1 MTVFTRRSR
10 VSLRSM
16 LRLPLALVLFLALTG
31 LTVPLGAASVAAPVA
46 APVAAHSISVA
57 GAGVGMYPAFE
68 PAVERY
74 GVTTTG
80 ATGGAVEVTATTSD
94 PDGVVLV
101 NGRAVTGPTLVTGLG
116 DGDEISVIIEDS
128 DGRSVHSL
136 VHLPA
141 RFPTLEVVENRPE
154 TAPGVVGLTLSEW
167 NANSDHFETAVDRN
181 GVPAYVQRVPGNSM
195 DFKRQADGVLS
206 VSRATS
212 TPGRTGHGLH
222 LLDDQLRS
230 TSVHETEGLKN
241 TDGHDSIVLPN
252 GHIVLLSYEFDEATQ
267 LTDSVI
273 QELDA
278 AGNLLFEW
286 NSADHL
292 DIEAESTSGT
302 STSGPWRGDY
312 AHINSV
318 QVLPDGNFLASF
330 RHTSSVMKI
339 ARSGGDGHQAGDVLW
354 RLGGKLSDFKFVNDP
369 HAGPCAQHT
378 AYMAENGNIVI
389 FDNGS
394 WAVNG
399 TELCVDPDDPT
410 GPSVDR
416 PFTRITEY
424 AIDEDAGTAELV
436 WSYER
441 TMPDALGNPTR
452 LFAIFAGSG
461 IRLPNGSTLV
471 NWASE
476 KRAMASELTAAG
488 DVAWEVRDANPTIQA
503 RFFSYRAFKFDL
515 PDAIDPEVTLSLPG
529 EGVYAQGAS
538 VPVDWS
544 CTDRGGSSLQA
555 CDIDGPDGL
564 LDTSTTGEH
573 TVTVI
578 ATDGAGNVTMRSRD
592 YTVAKTHQPDGFVRV
607 AGSGWVGKDV
617 YGGWRDQRVV
627 TKNFPRDRTQ
637 VAKVRLQN
645 DGVDTERFRV
655 RSHASNADFK
665 VRYVHGGRNVTKK
678 VTAGTW
684 RTPAMEFGEKTT
696 LKVWITRTKRAD
708 RGDKRRFVVRTSSA
722 ANGTT
727 DRVAVIAK
735 AKR

>member
-1 MTVFTRRSR
+1 MP
-10 VSLRSM
+10 
-16 LRLPLALVLFLALTG
+16 RLLVALVLALAG
-31 LTVPLGAASVAAPVA
+31 LTVPLGTASVAAPA
-46 APVAAHSISVA
+46 ATHSISVA

-80 ATGGAVEVTATTSD
+80 ATGGTVKVTAKTSD

-101 NGRAVTGPTLVTGLG
+101 NGRAVTRPTAVTGLG
-116 DGDEISVIIEDS
+116 DGDEISVIFEDS

-136 VHLPA
+136 VYLPA
-141 RFPTLEVVENRPE
+141 RFPALEVVENRPE

-167 NANSDHFETAVDRN
+167 NDNSDHFETAVDRN
-181 GVPAYVQRVPGNSM
+181 GVPAHVQRVPGNSM
-195 DFKRQADGVLS
+195 DFKRQPDGTLS
-206 VSRATS
+206 VSRVTS
-212 TPGRTGHGLH
+212 TPGRTGHALH

-230 TSVHETEGLKN
+230 TSVHETEGLKD

-252 GHIVLLSYEFDEATQ
+252 GHIVLLSYEFDEATR

-278 AGNLLFEW
+278 AGNVLFEW

-318 QVLPDGNFLASF
+318 QVLPDGHFLASF

-354 RLGGKLSDFKFVNDP
+354 RLGGKLSDFEFVNDL

-378 AYMAENGNIVI
+378 AYMVENGNIVI

-399 TELCVDPDDPT
+399 GELCVDPDDPT
-410 GPSVDR
+410 RPSVAR
-416 PFTRITEY
+416 PFSRMTEY
-424 AIDEDAGTAELV
+424 DIDEDAGTAELV
-436 WSYER
+436 WSYDR
-441 TMPDALGNPTR
+441 TMPDGVGNQTR
-452 LFAIFAGSG
+452 LFAIFAGSSV
-461 IRLPNGSTLV
+461 RLPNGNTLV
-471 NWASE
+471 AWASE

-488 DVAWEVRDANPTIQA
+488 DVAWEVRDANPATQA
-503 RFFSYRAFKFDL
+503 RFFSYRAFKFAL
-515 PDAIDPEVTLSLPG
+515 PDAIDPEVSLSLPG
-529 EGVYAQGAS
+529 EGVYPQRAS
-538 VPVDWS
+538 VPTDWS
-544 CTDRGGSSLQA
+544 CTDRGGSSLQE
-555 CDIDGPDGL
+555 CDIDGPDRL

-573 TVTVI
+573 TVTVTAI
-578 ATDGAGNVTMRSRD
+578 DGAGNVTTRSRD
-592 YTVAKTHQPDGFVRV
+592 YTVAEAHQPDGFVRA
-607 AGSGWVGKDV
+607 AGSGWVGRDV

-627 TKNFPRDRTQ
+627 TRHLPRDRTQ
-637 VAKVRLQN
+637 VARVRLQN
-645 DGVDTERFRV
+645 DGVGTERFRV
-655 RSHASNADFK
+655 RGHARNADFK
-665 VRYVHGGRNVTKK
+665 VRYVHRGRNVTRK
-678 VTAGTW
+678 VIAGTW
-684 RTPAMEFGEKTT
+684 RTPAIGVGGKTT
-696 LKVWITRTKRAD
+696 LKVRITRTKRAD
-708 RGDKRRFVVRTSSA
+708 RGDRRRFVVRTSSA
-722 ANGTT
+722 ADGSL
-727 DRVAVIAK
+727 DKVAVIAK